1 MNDISANNKRIAKN
15 TIFLYVRMFIVLAI
29 TLYTSRVILEVLGVE
44 DYGIYNVV
52 AGFVSLFGFMNSTLS
67 SSMQRFYNFEMGK
80 NGEEGLNKVYST
92 GLFIQSIIA
101 IALLVLMEGI
111 GIWYINNVMVIPPE
125 RLFAANAVFQS
136 VVVSMMFLIMQIP
149 YSGIIMAFERMDY
162 FALISIVDVV
172 LKLLIVIALPYFQSD
187 NLIVYAI
194 LLSIIS
200 LIDFLCYFI
209 YSKINFGFLR
219 FERNRDN
226 NMMKSFLSFSGW
238 NLIGTF
244 IYSLKGQGV
253 NLILNLF
260 GGPVVNAARGIA
272 FQVHSAVG
280 NFSQNITTAFKPQ
293 VVSSYASSD
302 YERVK
307 FLFYTQTKVCFSLIL
322 ILVIPL
328 IIETDFVLGLWLGK
342 NVPELT
348 NIFTKLVLFDMIIGV
363 LNQPVVQIAFAT
375 GDIRRFQI
383 ATSLVNILI
392 LPVCYFLLKI
402 GLDVTS
408 VFYAT
413 IVFSL
418 INQTV
423 CVIEAGRLVEI
434 KPRLYL
440 RTIALPG
447 LFCVILSFSPIF
459 LVTRLMADG
468 WLRLIVILMVDIIIT
483 SSIVLFFLFDK
494 RERKMLINCIKKVQ
508 YAKS

>member
-1 MNDISANNKRIAKN
+1 MKDISADNKKIARN
-15 TIFLYVRMFIVLAI
+15 TIFLYARMFIVLAI

-67 SSMQRFYNFEMGK
+67 SSMQRYYNFEMGK
-80 NGEEGLNKVYST
+80 SGKVGLNKIYST
-92 GLFIQSIIA
+92 GLFIHSIIA
-101 IALLVLMEGI
+101 IVLLVFMEGI
-111 GIWYINNVMVIPPE
+111 GICYINNVMVIPPE

-136 VVVSMMFLIMQIP
+136 VVISMMFLIMQIP
-149 YSGIIMAFERMDY
+149 YSGIIMAFEKMDY
-162 FALISIVDVV
+162 FAIISIVDVV
-172 LKLLIVIALPYFQSD
+172 LKLLIVIALPYFRSD
-187 NLIVYAI
+187 NLVVYAI

-209 YSKINFGFLR
+209 YSKIKFGFLK

-260 GGPVVNAARGIA
+260 GGPVVNAARGVA
-272 FQVHSAVG
+272 LQVHSAVG

-322 ILVIPL
+322 LLVIPL
-328 IIETDFVLGLWLGK
+328 IIETDFVLCLWLGD

-363 LNQPVVQIAFAT
+363 LNPPVVQIAFAT
-375 GDIRRFQI
+375 GNIKRFQI
-383 ATSLVNILI
+383 ASSLVNILI
-392 LPVCYFLLKI
+392 LPVCYFLLKV

-423 CVIEAGRLVEI
+423 CVIEAGRLMDI
-434 KPRLYL
+434 KPLEYL
-440 RTIALPG
+440 RIVALPG
-447 LFCVILSFSPIF
+447 LFSVILSFAPVF
-459 LVTRLMADG
+459 LVSMLMDDG
-468 WLRLIVILMVDIIIT
+468 WLRFFVILFVDIVIT
-483 SSIVLFFLFDK
+483 SSILYFSLFDK
-494 RERKMLINCIKKVQ
+494 IERLLLVNFLKKIKH
-508 YAKS
+508 AKS